1 MNAWVLIVDDDV
13 DNRELLAELL
23 ASVGYEGVTC
33 GSADEAEQ
41 VLDARGRPS
50 VVIAD
55 VKLPDRQG
63 PRFVADMRSRQGF
76 AQIPVVFVT
85 GTSPD
90 RMAKLEDPVLV
101 KPVDL
106 DQLVTFVARHCDQSP
121 GLTPQSPT

>member
-1 MNAWVLIVDDDV
+1 MSSWVLIVDDDA

-33 GSADEAEQ
+33 GSADEAER
-41 VLDARGRPS
+41 VLDSRGRPS

-55 VKLPDRQG
+55 VRLPDRQG
-63 PRFVADMRSRQGF
+63 PRFVADLRSRQGF
-76 AQIPVVFVT
+76 AETPVVFVT

-90 RMAKLEDPVLV
+90 RMAKLDDPVLV

-106 DQLVTFVARHCDQSP
+106 DELVTFVARHCAQSP
-121 GLTPQSPT
+121 ALL